1 MTSRLARILVVD
13 DDAVVRQRVAD
24 TPQARGFTVVSAA
37 NGREATARSIDE
49 RTSKKRHIRRCDR
62 TYAHL

>member
-1 MTSRLARILVVD
+1 MTSRLGSILVVD
-13 DDAVVRQRVAD
+13 DDALVRQLVAIAL
-24 TPQARGFTVVSAA
+24 QARGLAMVSAA
-37 NGREATARSIDE
+37 NGREATTCSIDE

>member
-1 MTSRLARILVVD
+1 MTSRLGKRLVVD
-13 DDAVVRQRVAD
+13 EDAVVRQLVAD
-24 TPQARGFTVVSAA
+24 APQARGLAVVYAA
-37 NGREATARSIDE
+37 KGREATTCSIDE

>member
-13 DDAVVRQRVAD
+13 DDAVVRQRVAY
-24 TPQARGFTVVSAA
+24 TPQARGLTVVSAA

>member
-1 MTSRLARILVVD
+1 MTSSLDKILVVD
-13 DDAVVRQRVAD
+13 DDAVVRQLVAD
-24 TPQARGFTVVSAA
+24 ALQARGLAIVSAD
-37 NGREATARSIDE
+37 NDSEETTCSIDE

>member
-1 MTSRLARILVVD
+1 MTSRLDRILVVD

-24 TPQARGFTVVSAA
+24 ALQARGLAVVSAA
-37 NGREATARSIDE
+37 KDREATTCSIDE